1 MSKFRVGETYDN
13 KSGGRVRII
22 CDDAGIVSSGSKVC
36 NFVGVVTGKAA
47 RNPGNVLCF
56 DDDGNYAGN
65 TAPSYALYSLI
76 SNEPSE
82 EELALIESLNALA
95 SGSIS
100 ERDRQAEMLKVIRQL
115 RHEKK

>member
-13 KSGGRVRII
+13 KSGERVRII
-22 CDDAGIVSSGSKVC
+22 CDDAGIVFYDKIC
-36 NFVGVVTGKAA
+36 NLVGVVTRKNG
-47 RNPGNVLCF
+47 RNPSVVLYY
-56 DDDGNYAGN
+56 DDDGNYSAS
-65 TAPSYALYSLI
+65 TAPSYAIHSLI

-95 SGSIS
+95 SGSIT

-115 RHEKK
+115 RNGKK